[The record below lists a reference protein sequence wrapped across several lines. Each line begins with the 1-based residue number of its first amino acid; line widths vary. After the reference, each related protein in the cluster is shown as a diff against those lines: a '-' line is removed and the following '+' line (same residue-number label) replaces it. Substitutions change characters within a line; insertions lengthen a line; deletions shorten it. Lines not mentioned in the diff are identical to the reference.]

1 MKPGTFTQLYIQ
13 LVFAVKYRDKLLHRN
28 FRSRVFEYMSG
39 ILTSMNH
46 KSLIINGVSDHVH
59 IFIGLNP
66 SKSISDTVHDLK
78 RGSSLFIN
86 KENICRGKFAWQEGY
101 GAFSYSRS
109 HIEEVYQ
116 YIKSQEEHHK
126 KNSFREEYTKL
137 LKLFGVE
144 FEEKYLFNFFDD
156 IV

>member
-39 ILTSMNH
+39 ILTGMNH

-86 KENICRGKFAWQEGY
+86 KENLCRGKFAWQEGY

-116 YIKSQEEHHK
+116 YIESQEEHHK

-144 FEEKYLFNFFDD
+144 FEDKYLFNFFDD
-156 IV
+156 IL